1 MLIVGEGTY
10 DHVYL
15 LIQATVCGLG
25 VAAVPP
31 MLAMNDLLPGKWVAP
46 SGSLPGW
53 PLGRASTSA
62 STKTSIGTQE
72 QVH

>member
-15 LIQATVCGLG
+15 LIQATVCALG

-31 MLAMNDLLPGKWVAP
+31 MLAMNDLPTGKWVAP
-46 SGSLPGW
+46 LGSLHGW
-53 PLGRASTSA
+53 PPGRA

>member
-25 VAAVPP
+25 FAAAPP

-53 PLGRASTSA
+53 PLGRAST
-62 STKTSIGTQE
+62 KTSIGTQE

>member
-10 DHVYL
+10 DHVNL

-31 MLAMNDLLPGKWVAP
+31 MLAMNDLLPGKLAAP
-46 SGSLPGW
+46 FSFLPGW
-53 PLGRASTSA
+53 PPGRS